1 MDYREILRL
10 RSLGCSQRQME
21 RDKLVSREKSKEI
34 FEAADR
40 AGISWP
46 IEPDITN
53 QELELLLFPDKYKS
67 VSMYVEPNY
76 AYIHGEARGDHDPIV
91 GGVLP
96 AVPREWTNPVSVY
109 PIWRKVPQMGEDYQ
123 GYHAHPAQAW

>member
-1 MDYREILRL
+1 MDYREILRQ

-46 IEPDITN
+46 IDPDVTN
-53 QELELLLFPDKYKS
+53 QELELLLFPDKYKG
-67 VSMYVEPNY
+67 VSLYVEPDY
-76 AYIHGEARGDHDPIV
+76 AYIHKELAR
-91 GGVLP
+91 
-96 AVPREWTNPVSVY
+96 RSVT
-109 PIWRKVPQMGEDYQ
+109 KLK
-123 GYHAHPAQAW
+123 